1 MGEAGIGEFT
11 GTVGPLEPPF
21 VKREEDDE
29 GVDTGGGTAV
39 HPRCFRRKIESG
51 FSPGVG
57 PPRGPNRRAQFPRDG
72 SNASKFVGDRGE
84 VNGLSVVGWGRAVL
98 TPLISAFVS

>member
-1 MGEAGIGEFT
+1 MGGWAPVGEAGIGEFT

-39 HPRCFRRKIESG
+39 HPRRLRRKIDSWI
-51 FSPGVG
+51 S
-57 PPRGPNRRAQFPRDG
+57 R
-72 SNASKFVGDRGE
+72 E
-84 VNGLSVVGWGRAVL
+84 VWFALPFRMQ
-98 TPLISAFVS
+98 TE